1 MEKPK
6 SEKILGLVKDIA
18 ILILTYLLG
27 TNGGH

>member
-6 SEKILGLVKDIA
+6 SEKILALIKDIA

-27 TNGGH
+27 SNGGG